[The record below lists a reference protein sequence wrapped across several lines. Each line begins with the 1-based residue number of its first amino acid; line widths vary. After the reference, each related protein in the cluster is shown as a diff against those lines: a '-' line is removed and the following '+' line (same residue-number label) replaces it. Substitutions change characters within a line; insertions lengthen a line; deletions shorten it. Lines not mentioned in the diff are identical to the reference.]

1 MDGARRYAGVWLLG
15 LTAFAAWAG
24 SAGCDGQLGPEAK
37 LHPLVAGDARLTGWT
52 GEGACSH
59 GQPAAGDGHR
69 WCAFYRP
76 SVIVEGQPVELWV
89 VDATRALA
97 GEKVPCDGTSSG
109 CLRLTD
115 RLFTKLRFL
124 SPSHPEAHRFQGD
137 TMLYLA
143 EEHPESGDLD
153 RYEGYVWAWRPGWA
167 RARPLTTERGVLCRT
182 GETGLYAICVDGA
195 SDNPLTFDLRAG
207 PIEDR
212 EESVLPVIERITAER
227 GGGLAWSAQ
236 FAQADQLFVYSSWRA
251 AESAE
256 SLRVVAAGDL
266 GRAPGRNILDN
277 GYAWTVSPDGR
288 SVFFLRGNA
297 REREFGEGTLWAAD
311 FPGGGSP
318 VEIAAGVSGFEVLG
332 GGGVVYLTDLRGLEG
347 VLNVLPDP
355 RRPETRMRLAPDAHA
370 WYPLGHGRFTYV
382 LQSNAQGERG
392 LIGDNQ
398 NGTTCT
404 LASGPDAIAYGAGW
418 VPNLDSVLWSEA
430 DPSDERSRISYLAR
444 PADCGGVAMVGR
456 GIQYLRSVGARGLMI
471 GTSERDDS
479 PTLAFSYLPSWDGQ
493 PIDTSARPVLP
504 EVDRSNVAVVG
515 DAEAFVF
522 ATRDGTATGQG
533 LQVYGPLSR

>member
-1 MDGARRYAGVWLLG
+1 MDGARRYASVGVWLLA
-15 LTAFAAWAG
+15 LACAA
-24 SAGCDGQLGPEAK
+24 CDGELGPEAEV
-37 LHPLVAGDARLTGWT
+37 HPLVAGDARLVGWT

-69 WCAFYRP
+69 WCAFFRP

-97 GEKVPCDGTSSG
+97 GEKVACDGTSSG

-137 TMLYLA
+137 TLLYLA

-167 RARPLTTERGVLCRT
+167 RARALTTERGVLCRT
-182 GETGLYAICVDGA
+182 GETGLQALCVDGA

-207 PIEDR
+207 PIQDR
-212 EESVLPVIERITAER
+212 DESVLPVIERITAER

-236 FAQADQLFVYSSWRA
+236 FAQSDQLFVYSSWRA
-251 AESAE
+251 AEPAE
-256 SLRVVAAGDL
+256 SLRVVATGDL
-266 GRAPGRNILDN
+266 GRAPGRNVLDD

-288 SVFFLRGNA
+288 SVFFLRGSA
-297 REREFGEGTLWAAD
+297 REREFGAGTLWAAE
-311 FPGGGSP
+311 FPSGGSP
-318 VEIAAGVSGFEVLG
+318 VEIAARVSGFEALAA
-332 GGGVVYLTDLRGLEG
+332 GGVAFLTDVRGLEG
-347 VLNVLPDP
+347 MLNVLPDP
-355 RRPETRMRLAPDAHA
+355 RRPETRVQLAPDAHA
-370 WYPLGHGRFTYV
+370 WYPLGDGRFTYV
-382 LQSNAQGERG
+382 LQSNSQGERG

-398 NGTTCT
+398 RGSTCT
-404 LASGPDAIAYGAGW
+404 LASGPGAIAYGAGW

-430 DPSDERSRISYLAR
+430 DPGDERARISYLAR
-444 PADCGGVAMVGR
+444 PDCSGVALLGR
-456 GIQYLRSVGARGLMI
+456 GLQYLRSVGARGLMI

-479 PTLAFSYLPSWDGQ
+479 DTLAFSYIPSWDGQ
-493 PIDTSARPVLP
+493 PLGPRARPVLP

-515 DAEAFVF
+515 NAEAFVF
-522 ATRDGTATGQG
+522 ATRPGTATGQG